1 LSNENDLLEVLNKIE
16 DSVVALDSDCA
27 VIYVN
32 KAYANIFGFQPSDMI
47 GQNIW
52 KLLPKTAD
60 SIIHSKIIE
69 ALKKRKFQHF
79 EWRGIYVDVFWETTI
94 FPNGRGVTV
103 VTRDITK
110 RKQSDASLISSNQR
124 LELILSISNQLLSNT
139 DPQTLIEGICQK
151 VTAFLN
157 CAVFFNYL
165 VDNKDPQRL
174 HLNAYS
180 GVSPEVAKS
189 LEWLQLGQ
197 LACGYAIKE
206 GKRIIWENMFSSNE
220 ERIALLRDS
229 GVRVYVANP
238 FFSRGKAIGCLSFG
252 SKLKDAF
259 SAEEY
264 SFIAAVAAQVGV
276 AMDRKR
282 AQDALVRAKDELT
295 VTLEKSIAEKTEQLR
310 EAERLATIG
319 ATAGMVGHDIRNPLQ
334 AIMCDAYI
342 LREEI
347 VNMPK
352 SKLKEGI
359 TESIDSIEKNIT
371 YINKIVADLQ
381 DYARPIRAEYLK
393 IILLELVTGVFTPIV
408 IPENIKANIEVDPAF
423 ELKSDPVLLRRI
435 LTNLINNAIQ
445 AMPKGGHLTVSSRRN
460 DGEVLLYVEDTGIGI
475 PEAVKPR
482 LFTPMFTTKAKG
494 QGFGLA
500 VVKRLVEAL
509 NGSVTFESEE
519 GKGTKFIVTI
529 PEGS

>member
-1 LSNENDLLEVLNKIE
+1 MSKETDLLEVLNRIE
-16 DSVVALDSDCA
+16 DSVVALDSDCSI
-27 VIYVN
+27 IYVN
-32 KAYANIFGFQPSDMI
+32 KAYADIFGSQPSDMV

-52 KLLPKTAD
+52 KLLPKTVD
-60 SIIHSKIIE
+60 SIIYRNVLE
-69 ALKKRKFQHF
+69 ALKKRKVQHF
-79 EWRGIYVDVFWETTI
+79 EWRGIYVNGFWETTI
-94 FPNGRGVTV
+94 FPNGKGVIV
-103 VTRDITK
+103 ITRDITK
-110 RKQSDASLISSNQR
+110 RKQSDESLIFSNQR

-139 DPQTLIEGICQK
+139 DPQTIIDGICKK
-151 VTAFLN
+151 VMNFLD

-165 VDNKDPQRL
+165 VDEKDPNRL

-180 GVSPEVAKS
+180 GVSAEVAKS
-189 LEWLQLGQ
+189 LEWLQCGQ

-206 GKRIIWENMFSSNE
+206 GKRVIWENISKSNE
-220 ERIALLRDS
+220 ERIAPLRES

-238 FFSRGKAIGCLSFG
+238 FFSRGKVIGCLSFG

-259 SAEEY
+259 SAEEL
-264 SFIAAVAAQVGV
+264 SFMATVAAQVGV

-282 AQDALVRAKDELT
+282 TQDALVRAKDELA
-295 VTLEKSIAEKTEQLR
+295 VNLELSIAEKTKQLR

-334 AIMCDAYI
+334 AIMCDTYL

-352 SKLKEGI
+352 SKLKDDI

-381 DYARPIRAEYLK
+381 DYARPLKAEFFS
-393 IILLELVTGVFTPIV
+393 ILLPELVKSVFTPIT
-408 IPENIKANIEVDPAF
+408 IPENVTVHIDIDQALAF
-423 ELKSDPVLLRRI
+423 RSDPVLLRRI
-435 LTNLINNAIQ
+435 LNNLITNAIQ

-460 DGEVLLYVEDTGIGI
+460 GGQVLLCVEDTGIGI
-475 PEAVKPR
+475 PEAVKNK

-519 GKGTKFIVTI
+519 GKGTKFVVTI
-529 PEGS
+529 PEVP